1 MRASTRDDDD
11 AVSLSSRGD
20 IGTVPGRSARPPRAR
35 RARGSAPLGRSRV
48 SRGTFGKP
56 TGAVEA
62 SGARHVAPLDCG
74 VTRRR
79 RMRICFFPEEIAA
92 EDSAVAV
99 LFVAVPGGT
108 FEVPTTSGVAG
119 RHRHV
124 GPTEARVRRERRV
137 PPRGPPRGN
146 PRTHPRRVRGRQR
159 HRGRPLQLPRG
170 HRPQLALQRHANRV
184 RVRPGGALLGLSVPR
199 DGNEP
204 HHTRQTAPHGDQGRR
219 ARRPASRRGRA
230 GRAEAPA
237 DALQERRQARQGG
250 ASGGIERAQ
259 LRACLRDV
267 RRHAQRHVLPRA
279 LDHGR
284 RLAQVARPAHR
295 LRPRR
300 RRRVRDGQKSPRRE
314 TRQTTQPNHGPADDT
329 VPHVQ
334 RRRHR
339 RADGA
344 LRGRRARGLPLR
356 RRPGAHDRP
365 DVRVVAPSEPMR
377 RHTPIAGARREQSP
391 DVLAERVPPL
401 LHRPGSRARRVV
413 GRRRA
418 GRVARVGV
426 LGRARQARGPRV
438 PAHGTRA
445 RNHGKGAKGS
455 GRGVGLGRRRAGRS
469 LERDPGHD
477 GRGEHGRER

>member
-1 MRASTRDDDD
+1 
-11 AVSLSSRGD
+11 
-20 IGTVPGRSARPPRAR
+20 
-35 RARGSAPLGRSRV
+35 
-48 SRGTFGKP
+48 
-56 TGAVEA
+56 
-62 SGARHVAPLDCG
+62 
-74 VTRRR
+74 
-79 RMRICFFPEEIAA
+79 MRICFFPRKIAA
-92 EDSAVAV
+92 EDSATSSCVRCERAA
-99 LFVAVPGGT
+99 L
-108 FEVPTTSGVAG
+108 FEVTTTSGVTG
-119 RHRHV
+119 RHV
-124 GPTEARVRRERRV
+124 GPTAARVRRERRG

-184 RVRPGGALLGLSVPR
+184 RVRPGGALLRLSVPR

-204 HHTRQTAPHGDQGRR
+204 HHTRQTSPHGDQGRR

-230 GRAEAPA
+230 GQAEAPA

-259 LRACLRDV
+259 LRAGVRDV
-267 RRHAQRHVLPRA
+267 RRHAQRHVLPRT

-284 RLAQVARPAHR
+284 RLAQVSRPAHR

-314 TRQTTQPNHGPADDT
+314 TRPAAQPNHGPADDT

-356 RRPGAHDRP
+356 RRSGAFNRP

-377 RHTPIAGARREQSP
+377 RHPRTAGASPEQSP
-391 DVLAERVPPL
+391 HVLAERVPPL
-401 LHRPGSRARRVV
+401 LHRPRPRARRVI
-413 GRRRA
+413 GHRRA
-418 GRVARVGV
+418 GRVGV

-438 PAHGTRA
+438 PAHGTRT
-445 RNHGKGAKGS
+445 RDHGEGAKGS
-455 GRGVGLGRRRAGRS
+455 RRGVGLRRRRTGRS
-469 LERDPGHD
+469 LERDPRHD
-477 GRGEHGRER
+477 GRGDDGRRRARGAAADHDDEDGGEEPGRRRGCPRRAAVGPGHRVRPRLADASAVLGVEAAAGGWRRRGADGGTGEALRRGEGGGG